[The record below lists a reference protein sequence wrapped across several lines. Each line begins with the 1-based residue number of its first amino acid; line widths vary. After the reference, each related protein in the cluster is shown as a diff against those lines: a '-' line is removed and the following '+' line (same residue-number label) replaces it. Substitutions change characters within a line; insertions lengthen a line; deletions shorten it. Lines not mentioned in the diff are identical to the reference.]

1 MLRCCDQAINIPWTL
16 YKSKS
21 LFVVPK
27 KTVGRA
33 TTTMVPP
40 GARRSA
46 SIQYPVHHHHP
57 PPPLFS
63 LFSFLLL
70 NALCV
75 PFWARRAA
83 RWALNVRGRLKHADT
98 RKLVAC
104 AWRVSSVSLSISPR
118 PPSRLRGLLI
128 FLNCIHYM
136 TQAFYT
142 FGAHC
147 HCTYATC
154 DMYMQRLQWQWNV
167 FLHMHDRGRHR

>member
-46 SIQYPVHHHHP
+46 ERIHPVSRTPP

-63 LFSFLLL
+63 LFSILLL

-118 PPSRLRGLLI
+118 PPKRPSHFFELHSLHDAGILYIRGPLPLHVCYMRHVHAA
-128 FLNCIHYM
+128 LAVAMECIPPH
-136 TQAFYT
+136 A
-142 FGAHC
+142 
-147 HCTYATC
+147 
-154 DMYMQRLQWQWNV
+154 RPS
-167 FLHMHDRGRHR
+167 RGRHR